1 MSSISDL
8 SGQFEI
14 MEGRADRKEW
24 QDRSFIPGMK
34 MSHISSFEVRF
45 RNLVVRGAFLL
56 REKTGVSFSAKSCDM
71 VLSFSRAL
79 EGQHCFIA
87 KGKMSKKAPLT
98 PVVLVLGRNISML
111 LSL

>member
-1 MSSISDL
+1 MSSISDF

-24 QDRSFIPGMK
+24 QDRSFTPGIK
-34 MSHISSFEVRF
+34 MSLMSSFRVRF
-45 RNLVVRGAFLL
+45 RNLVVRGVFLL
-56 REKTGVSFSAKSCDM
+56 WQKTGVLLSAKSCDM
-71 VLSFSRAL
+71 ILSFSRAL
-79 EGQHCFIA
+79 EGQHCLIA

-98 PVVLVLGRNISML
+98 PVVLVVGRNISML